1 MARFVVMASL
11 EMSKPHSVCLM
22 LLYFTNF
29 SVMLINNW
37 LVVMKLASN
46 IIKKWA
52 DGMGLPLEM
61 EGYVH

>member
-1 MARFVVMASL
+1 
-11 EMSKPHSVCLM
+11 
-22 LLYFTNF
+22 
-29 SVMLINNW
+29 MLINNW

-61 EGYVH
+61 EGYVHWNQCRWNETP